1 MKYGTARIKS
11 NVQFC
16 LYGIVLCLYINS
28 KIILQ
33 EKFCEN
39 GKLHK
44 LEPPKNGNST
54 LG

>member
-1 MKYGTARIKS
+1 MKYGTATIKS
-11 NVQFC
+11 NVYFC
-16 LYGIVLCLYINS
+16 LHGIVLYLYINS

-33 EKFCEN
+33 EKLCEN

-44 LEPPKNGNST
+44 LEPPKNGSST